1 MKQYVTIDKRS
12 KKAQKEFYS
21 KQRRTWGELNPAT
34 RTVPSEK
41 VYRGRRGRGR
51 SGERRKSY
59 LRLGK
64 EAVFSYNIDM
74 NKIFLRKNHA
84 ITIF

>member
-21 KQRRTWGELNPAT
+21 KQRRTWGDLNPAT
-34 RTVPSEK
+34 RTIPSGK
-41 VYRGRRGRGR
+41 VYNRKVWKRE
-51 SGERRKSY
+51 GESDKKSY

-64 EAVFSYNIDM
+64 ETVFSYNIDM
-74 NKIFLRKNHA
+74 NKIF
-84 ITIF
+84 